1 MTKTIEQTYQ
11 ILDEISHIR
20 LRTGMY
26 AGSTSLETSQQWIY
40 DVETKKMLQRELS
53 VIPAFIKIF
62 SEILDN
68 AIDEAR
74 RAPDVLDSIRVEIN
88 EDGSMSVLD
97 NGRGIPVEIHSGAGK
112 YVAETVFSNLRSG
125 SNFSDDED
133 QQLIGTNGLGSVLT
147 NVLSTSFKIESCD
160 GKKLF
165 KQEFTKGMRERG
177 EPKIKPHDKN
187 HTKITFTPDYEFFQ
201 LKGMDE
207 DHKLRIIKKVVDAA
221 ATNTGVK
228 FYVNGERILTRN
240 FDDYIAM
247 YTDDFVYDSSAD
259 WKVGISKAD
268 SFEQISFVNSVETYQ
283 GGEHVKYAINQ
294 IVDEL
299 RAVIKKK
306 NKIDVSPG
314 DIRNH
319 MRIYI
324 SCNVN
329 RPKFS
334 SQTKENLI
342 SLPSSWKTTWTVPD
356 KFIQKLLKSSII
368 QSILD
373 WVSAKEQAALMAD
386 LRKANKEQG
395 KADPRKIDKFSDAT
409 ERKDRQ
415 KCVLFLAE
423 GDSAA
428 KSIQGGRG
436 SNPYIASFPLKGKIQ
451 NVRDKDIAKILGLDK
466 KTDKKTE
473 PNEIQKIL
481 TILGLQI
488 GVPVKSLSELRFGGL
503 AMATDADVDGF
514 HICGLLMNVID
525 KFWPE
530 LFEMGFIHILRTPVI
545 VVSLKN
551 KSQIEFFT
559 ELDFHNW
566 ENDEGSKITGWSKN
580 YYKGLS
586 KWKTP
591 QFANFLNNLDK
602 YMFKIGV
609 EDAEDTDAIDLAF
622 NSSRA
627 DDRKRWLETPAEDF
641 EQFIVNG

>member
-1 MTKTIEQTYQ
+1 MYQFDPRLIKLVDIDSIEKIHHINGVDIEVEEDQTFTLSNG
-11 ILDEISHIR
+11 IISH
-20 LRTGMY
+20 
-26 AGSTSLETSQQWIY
+26 
-40 DVETKKMLQRELS
+40 
-53 VIPAFIKIF
+53 
-62 SEILDN
+62 N
-68 AIDEAR
+68 
-74 RAPDVLDSIRVEIN
+74 
-88 EDGSMSVLD
+88 
-97 NGRGIPVEIHSGAGK
+97 
-112 YVAETVFSNLRSG
+112 
-125 SNFSDDED
+125 
-133 QQLIGTNGLGSVLT
+133 
-147 NVLSTSFKIESCD
+147 
-160 GKKLF
+160 
-165 KQEFTKGMRERG
+165 
-177 EPKIKPHDKN
+177 
-187 HTKITFTPDYEFFQ
+187 
-201 LKGMDE
+201 
-207 DHKLRIIKKVVDAA
+207 
-221 ATNTGVK
+221 
-228 FYVNGERILTRN
+228 
-240 FDDYIAM
+240 
-247 YTDDFVYDSSAD
+247 
-259 WKVGISKAD
+259 
-268 SFEQISFVNSVETYQ
+268 
-283 GGEHVKYAINQ
+283 
-294 IVDEL
+294 
-299 RAVIKKK
+299 
-306 NKIDVSPG
+306 
-314 DIRNH
+314 
-319 MRIYI
+319 
-324 SCNVN
+324 
-329 RPKFS
+329 
-334 SQTKENLI
+334 
-342 SLPSSWKTTWTVPD
+342 
-356 KFIQKLLKSSII
+356 
-368 QSILD
+368 
-373 WVSAKEQAALMAD
+373 
-386 LRKANKEQG
+386 
-395 KADPRKIDKFSDAT
+395 
-409 ERKDRQ
+409 
-415 KCVLFLAE
+415 
-423 GDSAA
+423 SAA